1 MELIKE
7 IRDLSAEITALKDSV
22 KKYDSEISQANVSAA
37 KMAKMFDG
45 YKGAKASAMSMEE
58 LEKATRKL
66 IDGYNELEKAQNQY
80 AQRQQA
86 LLNLQSRLKEQ
97 QNILPQAQRQALS
110 NGDQAGAERL
120 YQQYMS
126 NAQALAQVEVEI
138 RNAQSSMSTF
148 NGVMTESATI
158 ANRYEGVLAAMR
170 DAQGN
175 INIDQLNAAL
185 REEKNN
191 LADLSNQMREYIIY
205 IKETQEKIKNGKIA
219 PEDVEEKT
227 AELEGMRNKVA
238 ELKNEYTAAAERA
251 RVFARAAGQDPN
263 KISLTPQ
270 NLPSMQP
277 KGVKFPE
284 VDKNLK
290 AAADATKGV
299 NTGLD
304 DMIKKGL
311 RFAGLSFGAGQLLN
325 FGRQV
330 MSVRGE
336 FQQLEVAFTTLLG
349 SEQKAQKL
357 MQQLTKTAA
366 TTPFDLQSVSRGA
379 KQLLA
384 YGTAAEDVNDILVHL
399 GDIAAGLSQPL
410 DALVYLY
417 GTTMVQGKMMTMD
430 LRQFQNRGIP
440 IAEQLAKQFG
450 VAKSEV
456 QGLVSSG
463 RVTAE
468 EFHKAIMAMSSDG
481 GKFGGLMAAQAKTIG
496 GQISNIQDNISMMFN
511 EIGKKSEGVI
521 NAGLGAVATLVE
533 NYETVGK
540 TILALIATYG
550 TYKTALIVV
559 TALEKA
565 KAATALYNLVS
576 GQKAIS
582 VTKMLTTTTWKQVK
596 AQLASNAAM
605 LANPAIWITTAI
617 VGLVAGTIA
626 MARALDSERKAQDKL
641 NKSKKE
647 QQELLDNAKSESD
660 SAISTLQSETAT
672 AYEKAK
678 AYDTLKRILPQL
690 TDNYTQAQIASMSLE
705 QAQKAQAKALEDL
718 KFEEKRKEIEKYRQE
733 VARLQQESS
742 NDYIDTNKIDAL
754 GNPVYNHGNAINNA
768 NLLAAQEAQKQAE
781 KELAQMEA
789 ERKKAQEQEDFQK
802 LPIAKQ
808 IEQLKAE
815 KQELQD
821 QFDGLQFKAI
831 RGIIHPL
838 ELTLLEQLKK
848 DLAGLTTQIDT
859 LEQAPDDLGELTKQI
874 LDAEKAVDVARK
886 TYAAN
891 MSEGNKKNVDTAV
904 ANLKTLT
911 DKYKDATGQQWTAT
925 EQMLEQK
932 TKEERK
938 ASRESEDIV
947 AREYSKRYQLALQH
961 QRELEDLETEKK
973 EWQKKNPNRAVP
985 EYFAQRQEV
994 IELKFKADFAKLD
1007 EEFND
1012 WIEGIQRETV
1022 QINTEVDISELERAI
1037 DLADNY
1043 NTKLEKREEI
1053 NKKQIAAK
1061 NAELNLEKKQ
1071 TAESQF
1077 GEQTVKDFATF
1088 DKETGKYTNAEGEE
1102 VAATNDEKV
1111 VFSQLERFYTEFE
1124 NKRNA
1129 IIGQMKQ
1136 DYANEQLNEDLQRFE
1151 EYVQGMLDAET
1162 AYQEELA
1169 RIREENGLSADAD
1182 IENSK
1187 DKGIQA
1193 QVQKAKDQ
1201 RDTAQK
1207 IITRDTGITDD
1218 TMVTELAELGA
1229 KVAGK
1234 AYDEVKKLYDEFI
1247 QSVNDDIAEVEA
1259 QKVAAEN
1266 IASGGDA
1273 KTLKE
1278 EAEKSLSSVETQLPD
1293 PNLTEQQ
1300 KVDLLQQQLDLKA
1313 QIAYYDAA
1321 EQGNAE
1327 SLNSLT
1333 ERGAQLVKIRSKAES
1348 SAANAQ
1354 QKANVKELT
1363 QQQKL
1368 SVANKAIVQGLEE
1381 VRDMANAVANTFGG
1395 ALSKK
1400 GKKALTAMT
1409 QVADFGIDA
1418 VKGIETIVSG
1428 VSNGMIKTTEGASKS
1443 MQALEKASFI
1453 LTIISIAVQLIMK
1466 IVEIASQFTKSAQ
1479 LQNSIDDHL
1488 AKVDELEKKQQM
1500 IEAQYATSQGSDYYK
1515 GLAKS
1520 AEEYN
1525 AIIKENKA
1533 ALEDAEELYQ
1543 HNLSKYG
1550 EDSDKTQEAKAQ
1562 RDDLALQDV
1571 EFQNSQIEAWRGLM
1585 EELSGT
1591 SLDSFAENLADS
1603 LIEGFAMGKEG
1614 IDGVWEDTMDDL
1626 LRTMM
1631 RNQLATALKDQF
1643 QSTFDSLTNATK
1655 DGDLSQAEMEEFMN
1669 NLEAGKETAEQIAG
1683 AYYDVMSEAGLL
1695 DDADAEG
1702 SQGFGQMTQDQAD
1715 TLTARFTAV
1724 QMEMANVSANTQA
1737 MAGVVSLVG
1746 EDIKLGV
1753 ASIQS
1758 LLYNSNI
1765 ALQMAQD
1772 QLDQMQIIADN
1783 TAMLAETNTRLK
1795 AIEQNTG
1802 RL

>member
-1 MELIKE
+1 MADIVKE
-7 IRDLSAEITALKDSV
+7 IQSLGGEIDSLR
-22 KKYDSEISQANVSAA
+22 KKISDYDKQISNSGKSVANIERLFAS
-37 KMAKMFDG
+37 
-45 YKGAKASAMSMEE
+45 YKGLDASAMSVKE
-58 LEKATRKL
+58 LTKATKEL
-66 IDGYNELEKAQNQY
+66 TNGYNSLTAARDAYVGKESATLDLIQKLTEQNKVLAA
-80 AQRQQA
+80 AQREA
-86 LLNLQSRLKEQ
+86 LRY
-97 QNILPQAQRQALS
+97 
-110 NGDQAGAERL
+110 GDQQGATEI
-120 YQQYMS
+120 YQQYVANS
-126 NAQALAQVEVEI
+126 QAIRQYQTELDNTRGELEALEEQTNKVSKASDNFALISQAAKKANSTKDIAELVGLYKQEVTEVKGINEQIQDYSQKYKAALAAVKGGKLTPE
-138 RNAQSSMSTF
+138 
-148 NGVMTESATI
+148 
-158 ANRYEGVLAAMR
+158 
-170 DAQGN
+170 
-175 INIDQLNAAL
+175 
-185 REEKNN
+185 
-191 LADLSNQMREYIIY
+191 QM
-205 IKETQEKIKNGKIA
+205 
-219 PEDVEEKT
+219 DEKT
-227 AELEGMRNKVA
+227 MELEGYKNKLDELSNAYSVA
-238 ELKNEYTAAAERA
+238 AQRA
-251 RVFARAAGQDPN
+251 RIFANAAGEN
-263 KISLTPQ
+263 TAGIPQ
-270 NLPSMQP
+270 MAAVPMEIKP
-277 KGVKFPE
+277 KQVEFPQIKELQKE
-284 VDKNLK
+284 VGN
-290 AAADATKGV
+290 ASE
-299 NTGLD
+299 GLD
-304 DMIKKGL
+304 GLLKKGAKL
-311 RFAGLSFGAGQLLN
+311 GGLTYGAHKLKEFAQ
-325 FGRQV
+325 QV
-330 MSVRGE
+330 MSVRSE
-336 FQQLEVAFTTLLG
+336 FQQLEVAFSTLLG
-349 SEQKAQKL
+349 SEQKANEL
-357 MQQLTKTAA
+357 MSQLTKTAA
-366 TTPFDLQSVSRGA
+366 TTPFDLQSISRGA

-399 GDIAAGLSQPL
+399 GDVAAGLSQPL

-417 GTTMVQGKMMTMD
+417 GTTMVQGRMMTMD

-440 IAEQLAKQFG
+440 IAEELAKQFG

-742 NDYIDTNKIDAL
+742 NDYIDTNKTDAL

-808 IEQLKAE
+808 IEQLKVE

-925 EQMLEQK
+925 EQLLEQK
-932 TKEERK
+932 TKEERR

-947 AREYSKRYQLALQH
+947 AREYSKRYQLALQY

-985 EYFAQRQEV
+985 KYFAQRQEV

-1012 WIEGIQRETV
+1012 WIEGIQRETI
-1022 QINTEVDISELERAI
+1022 QINTKVEISELERAI
-1037 DLADNY
+1037 DLADDY
-1043 NTKLEKREEI
+1043 NTKIAKQKEI
-1053 NKKQIAAK
+1053 NKKEIAIKTADLDR
-1061 NAELNLEKKQ
+1061 EMQ
-1071 TAESQF
+1071 DTAESQF
-1077 GEQTVKDFATF
+1077 GKKTIERYDQYKAGTLTSDALQ
-1088 DKETGKYTNAEGEE
+1088 EGEQ
-1102 VAATNDEKV
+1102 A
-1111 VFSQLERFYTEFE
+1111 VFDQLELFYTEFE
-1124 NKRNA
+1124 KKKNA
-1129 IIGQMKQ
+1129 IIGQM
-1136 DYANEQLNEDLQRFE
+1136 AREQN
-1151 EYVQGMLDAET
+1151 
-1162 AYQEELA
+1162 
-1169 RIREENGLSADAD
+1169 
-1182 IENSK
+1182 
-1187 DKGIQA
+1187 
-1193 QVQKAKDQ
+1193 
-1201 RDTAQK
+1201 
-1207 IITRDTGITDD
+1207 
-1218 TMVTELAELGA
+1218 
-1229 KVAGK
+1229 
-1234 AYDEVKKLYDEFI
+1234 
-1247 QSVNDDIAEVEA
+1247 VN
-1259 QKVAAEN
+1259 
-1266 IASGGDA
+1266 
-1273 KTLKE
+1273 
-1278 EAEKSLSSVETQLPD
+1278 
-1293 PNLTEQQ
+1293 
-1300 KVDLLQQQLDLKA
+1300 LLQQDLEDYEAYCEEIIAAAQEREDALAAIRSGQETNRTADMVEKDYNARVEKAGKEHGIDVTEKKAADIVSRLISSLADVTHDQVDVAAQEFFDALKEQENMLTGISSMEASAKAKEKEKTQTEIDQLQLSAEIAPNEEAKNDLLA
-1313 QIAYYDAA
+1313 QIAEKKQYLLYLDMSEIELNE
-1321 EQGNAE
+1321 EQKKLLDTRERMEEITAQTRQKSGKKTQEQIRKENLQYNVTIQ
-1327 SLNSLT
+1327 SL
-1333 ERGAQLVKIRSKAES
+1333 QLVSDTAK
-1348 SAANAQ
+1348 Q
-1354 QKANVKELT
+1354 
-1363 QQQKL
+1363 
-1368 SVANKAIVQGLEE
+1368 VA
-1381 VRDMANAVANTFGG
+1381 DTFGG
-1395 ALSKK
+1395 ALSQK
-1400 GKKALTAMT
+1400 GKKALETIS
-1409 QVADFGIDA
+1409 QVADFGISA
-1418 VKGIETIVSG
+1418 VQGIATTVKGVQDAITAAG
-1428 VSNGMIKTTEGASKS
+1428 VTAFNQLS
-1443 MQALEKASFI
+1443 ALEKASVI
-1453 LTIISIAVQLIMK
+1453 LMIISTAVQLAMK
-1466 IVEIASQFTKSAQ
+1466 IAEIVSQFTKSAQ
-1479 LQNSIDDHL
+1479 LQEAIDDHL
-1488 AKVDELEKKQQM
+1488 AKVDELKKQQSA
-1500 IEAQYATSQGSDYYK
+1500 IEAQYATSQGSEYYK
-1515 GLAKS
+1515 GLVKS
-1520 AEEYN
+1520 GNEYKK
-1525 AIIKENKA
+1525 ITKETNKA
-1533 ALEDAEELYQ
+1533 LADAEALYK
-1543 HNLSKYG
+1543 HNLSLYG
-1550 EDSDKTQEAKAQ
+1550 EDSDKTKEAKSQ
-1562 RDDLALQDV
+1562 RDDIKAEQQ
-1571 EFQNSQIEAWRGLM
+1571 EGINAEIEHWRSLM
-1585 EELSGT
+1585 EEISGI
-1591 SLDSFAENLADS
+1591 SLDSFAENLADA
-1603 LIEGFAMGKEG
+1603 LIEGFAQGKEG
-1614 IDGVWEDTMDDL
+1614 INDVWEDTMDDL

-1643 QSTFDSLTNATK
+1643 KDAFTSLENATK
-1655 DGDLSQAEMEEFMN
+1655 NDGVLSEDEMNAFMD
-1669 NLEAGKETAEQIAG
+1669 NLERGKETAEQIAS
-1683 AYYDVMSEAGLL
+1683 AYYDTMSEAGLL

-1702 SQGFGQMTQDQAD
+1702 SEGFGQMTQDQAD

-1724 QMEMANVSANTQA
+1724 QMEMANVSATTQA

-1753 ASIQS
+1753 AGIQS

-1783 TAMLAETNTRLK
+1783 TAMLAETNNRLK
-1795 AIEQNTG
+1795 AIETNTS